1 MKIFDMHIHA
11 FNTKESPEK
20 LLQEMKQAGIDGG
33 CVFSNWPKRANAELG
48 TDFDTRLNEVL
59 SWTKGHEDRLFPVLW
74 IHPYEENI
82 IENIHIAV
90 KAGIAAF
97 KMICTDFYVYEEE
110 CLDVL
115 KEIASLNKPVF
126 FHSGI
131 LWDGQVSSQYNRPL
145 NWEALLTIK
154 GLRFSMGHCSW
165 PWIDECI
172 AMYGKF
178 MNAKTVRADMAEMF
192 FDITPGTP
200 EIYRRELLT
209 KLYTIGYDVGDN
221 VMFGTD
227 SSAHTYSHEWPS
239 KWLKLDGEIMDDLGI
254 SEENRQKLYA
264 DNLLRFLGKSTE
276 QALHLA
282 PTPDNDNRWSAENP
296 IVKGIIRKWY
306 EALRFPKQYDAP
318 FYKALAEI
326 PVTDTVTTFS
336 PSYNTENGLR
346 NLLNVLYLCEKTKEE
361 YEKRGIP
368 ESILMDTLSDIVIW
382 TNTWSNLK
390 GGLYLCELG
399 WLQYHLRAS
408 LFRLGRLQ
416 FCMGKAECDIPEANL
431 KEGDPVIEVHIPE
444 GKGMSREACVA
455 SIAEAKKFF
464 ATYFPEYEYR
474 GVTCH
479 SWLLDPTLAEVLKPE
494 SNILAF
500 QSFFKVVKTDPSISI
515 LRYTLRWDASLEN
528 YRQIPATSSLAEKAK
543 ERIGKGGSFYIAL
556 GYIPLENFK

>member
-1 MKIFDMHIHA
+1 MKLYDMHIHA
-11 FNTKESPEK
+11 FHTEVNPER
-20 LLQEMKQAGIDGG
+20 LLREMEAAGIYGG
-33 CVFSNWPKRANAELG
+33 CVFSNWPLRANAALG
-48 TDFDTRLNEVL
+48 TDFKTRLDEVL
-59 SWTKGHEDRLFPVLW
+59 SWTKGYEDRLFPVLW

-82 IENIHIAV
+82 IENVHLAV
-90 KAGIAAF
+90 EAGISAF
-97 KMICTDFYVYEEE
+97 KIICTDFYVYEEK
-110 CLDVL
+110 CLAVL
-115 KEIASLNKPVF
+115 REIASLGKPVF

-145 NWEALLTIK
+145 NWEALLDIK

-209 KLYTIGYDVGDN
+209 KLYTIGYDVGSN
-221 VMFGTD
+221 IMFGTD
-227 SSAHTYSHEWPS
+227 SSAHTYSPDWPS
-239 KWLKLDGEIMDDLGI
+239 KWLKLDGEIMDDLGV
-254 SEENRQKLYA
+254 SRENRQRLYCE
-264 DNLLRFLGKSTE
+264 NLLRFLGKNEAT
-276 QALHLA
+276 AAHLA
-282 PTPDNDNRWSAENP
+282 PTPDDDNRWSAQNP
-296 IVKGIIRKWY
+296 AVTGIIRKWY
-306 EALRFPKQYDAP
+306 EALHFPKQYDAP
-318 FYKALAEI
+318 FYEALAKI

-336 PSYNTENGLR
+336 PSYNTDNGLR
-346 NLLNVLYLCEKTKEE
+346 NLLNVLYLCEETKKE
-361 YEKRGIP
+361 YEKRHIP
-368 ESILMDTLSDIVIW
+368 ESILMETLSDIVIW

-390 GGLYLCELG
+390 GGLYLGELG

-416 FCMGKAECDIPEANL
+416 FCMGKAEHDIPEANL

-444 GKGMSREACVA
+444 GKGMSREACA
-455 SIAEAKKFF
+455 AAFAEAKKFF

-479 SWLLDPTLAEVLKPE
+479 SWLLDPTLDQILKPE

-500 QSFFKVVKTDPSISI
+500 QSFFKVVKTDPAISI

-528 YRQIPATSSLAEKAK
+528 YKQIPATSSLAERAK
-543 ERIGKGGSFYIAL
+543 DRIQRGGTFYIAL
-556 GYIPLENFK
+556 GYIPLEEFQ